1 MIGLKEAYE
10 KIKQTHPN
18 EYVDG
23 VNEFPQYYRFFLVP
37 NGKKWEDL
45 MWGLYDG
52 AQVDKDTGKMT
63 ENTAIGLEWPIHQYV
78 REELEKL

>member
-1 MIGLKEAYE
+1 
-10 KIKQTHPN
+10 
-18 EYVDG
+18 
-23 VNEFPQYYRFFLVP
+23 
-37 NGKKWEDL
+37 